1 MMRMMVMMR
10 TMKMMT
16 MMRTMMRIV
25 PVHLPGL
32 VDEGEGE
39 ADVAVHGPARPQVRG
54 EAQAQQARLDS
65 SDDSRDILPAL
76 GCFLPG
82 HS

>member
-1 MMRMMVMMR
+1 MMVMMVMTR
-10 TMKMMT
+10 IVQMMT
-16 MMRTMMRIV
+16 MMRRIMRIV

-32 VDEGEGE
+32 VDEREGE
-39 ADVAVHGPARPQVRG
+39 ADVAVHGPAGPQVRG
-54 EAQAQQARLDS
+54 EAQAQQARLDG

-76 GCFLPG
+76 GCFLPS